1 MARPTR
7 GQEVL
12 ERAKA
17 CLSKARTVEE
27 LREAQSVVLPL
38 EFGLSLRQ
46 TAEAIGKS
54 VRWTTEL
61 RSEFIKRGGPRLG
74 EKPTRGGRYH
84 QNMTFK
90 EEVDF
95 LAPFLEEAKRGGI
108 LVVSRIK
115 EALEV
120 WLGRKIALA
129 SAYNLLHRHG
139 WRKLAP
145 DKRNPQTD
153 VAVQAEW
160 KKNSRKSLSRSTS
173 SGRGKN
179 RSD

>member
-1 MARPTR
+1 MT
-7 GQEVL
+7 
-12 ERAKA
+12 
-17 CLSKARTVEE
+17 
-27 LREAQSVVLPL
+27 LR
-38 EFGLSLRQ
+38 
-46 TAEAIGKS
+46 
-54 VRWTTEL
+54 
-61 RSEFIKRGGPRLG
+61 
-74 EKPTRGGRYH
+74 
-84 QNMTFK
+84 

-108 LVVSRIK
+108 LVVSQIK

-120 WLGRKIALA
+120 RLGRKIALA
-129 SAYNLLHRHG
+129 SAYNLLRRHG

-160 KKNSRKSLSRSTS
+160 KKNSRKSSPGSTS
-173 SGRGKN
+173 SGREKN

>member
-12 ERAKA
+12 EQAKA
-17 CLSKARTVEE
+17 YLSKARTVEG
-27 LREAQSVVLPL
+27 LREAQAVVLPL

-61 RSEFIKRGGPRLG
+61 RSEFIKRGGPRLEG
-74 EKPTRGGRYH
+74 KPTRGGRYH
-84 QNMTFK
+84 QNMTLR

-108 LVVSRIK
+108 LVVSQIK

-120 WLGRKIALA
+120 RLGRKIALA
-129 SAYNLLHRHG
+129 SAYNLLRRHG

-160 KKNSRKSLSRSTS
+160 KKNSRKSSPGSTS
-173 SGRGKN
+173 SGREKN